1 MTAGEQGP
9 VGTRVCDSLQTKAGQ
24 EEEIR
29 WGFLPKY
36 VGLEAVSSQSGW
48 MSTAALQP
56 CGGGRRSLRSG
67 SVLSEVAA
75 GWALPC
81 PAFAFPAAAF
91 AWTEAE
97 RFDVICTESIQEIAF
112 LKSKCP

>member
-1 MTAGEQGP
+1 M
-9 VGTRVCDSLQTKAGQ
+9 GTRVCDSLQTKAGQ
-24 EEEIR
+24 EEEIG
-29 WGFLPKY
+29 WGLLPRYY

-48 MSTAALQP
+48 MSTAAFQP
-56 CGGGRRSLRSG
+56 RGGGRRSLRSG

-81 PAFAFPAAAF
+81 PAFTFPAAAF
-91 AWTEAE
+91 SWREAE
-97 RFDVICTESIQEIAF
+97 RFDIICTESIQEIAF